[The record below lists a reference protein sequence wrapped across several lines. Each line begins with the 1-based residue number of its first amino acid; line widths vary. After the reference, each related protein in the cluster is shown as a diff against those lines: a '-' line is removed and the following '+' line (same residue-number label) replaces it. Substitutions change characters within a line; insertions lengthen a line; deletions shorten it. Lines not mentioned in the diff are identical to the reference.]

1 MSVTYRDATVAD
13 AQALSDLARET
24 FVATF
29 GALYPVADLKHYIA
43 HTYGREI
50 QAAEI
55 ADASMQHRLAEQDGV
70 LVGYARAGAYKLP
83 FDNAARSAFELHRLY
98 VTEAVKGAGV
108 ASALM
113 DWTQARA
120 EAAGADDLFLGV
132 YQGNERAQR
141 FYKRYGFEIVG
152 EYLFSVGATRD
163 PEYIMRK
170 TLRA

>member
-1 MSVTYRDATVAD
+1 VSVTYRDATMAD
-13 AQALSDLARET
+13 ALALSDLARET

-55 ADASMQHRLAEQDGV
+55 ADVSMQHRLAEAGGA

-83 FDNAARSAFELHRLY
+83 LDNGARAAFELHRLY
-98 VTEAVKGAGV
+98 VVEAVKGQGV
-108 ASALM
+108 AAALM
-113 DWTQARA
+113 DWTHAQART
-120 EAAGADDLFLGV
+120 AGAADLFLGV
-132 YQGNERAQR
+132 YQGNTRAQR
-141 FYKRYGFEIVG
+141 FYRRYGFEIVG
-152 EYLFSVGATRD
+152 EYLFAVGATRD

-170 TLRA
+170 ALDA

>member
-1 MSVTYRDATVAD
+1 VSVVYRDAALAD
-13 AQALSDLARET
+13 AEALSDLARET

-43 HTYGREI
+43 HTYGRAL

-55 ADASMQHRLAEQDGV
+55 ADASMHHRLADEGGA

-83 FDNAARSAFELHRLY
+83 FDSGGRRAFELHRLY
-98 VTEAVKGAGV
+98 VREEVKGTGV
-108 ASALM
+108 AAALM
-113 DWTQARA
+113 DWTHAVA
-120 EAAGADDLFLGV
+120 AAAGAQDLYLGV
-132 YQGNERAQR
+132 YQGNSRAQR
-141 FYKRYGFEIVG
+141 FYARYGFEIVG

-170 TLRA
+170 RLD

>member
-43 HTYGREI
+43 HTYGREL

-55 ADASMQHRLAEQDGV
+55 ADASMVHRLAEHNGA

-83 FDNAARSAFELHRLY
+83 FDNGDRSAFELHRLY
-98 VTEAVKGAGV
+98 VRDDVKGKGV
-108 ASALM
+108 AAALM
-113 DWTQARA
+113 DWTHQQAL
-120 EAAGADDLFLGV
+120 AAGAADLFLGV

-141 FYKRYGFEIVG
+141 FYTRYGFEIVG

-170 TLRA
+170 ALSA